1 MSETKR
7 TSFLRQFYPVAV
19 GYCCILFGIL
29 VILMWSILLVAGET
43 DGGQTE
49 IMIHLVSEFLMAG
62 ISITAGILLLQRVRA
77 GRHLAFMALGML
89 VYSELNTIGYYAD
102 IGQWNFVFLFS
113 VLILISLFAISVLI
127 YTIRK

>member
-1 MSETKR
+1 
-7 TSFLRQFYPVAV
+7 
-19 GYCCILFGIL
+19 
-29 VILMWSILLVAGET
+29 MWSILLVAGET